1 MIVVT
6 LEMSMQPRQDDMGN
20 KYDKEPSQPDERT
33 RIVLDTT
40 QSFETVA
47 NLQVEALI
55 NIRVEVKLK

>member
-1 MIVVT
+1 
-6 LEMSMQPRQDDMGN
+6 MGN